1 MYASIRTN
9 TYLDAYICI
18 LLYAYIYSGIYL
30 CMYWL
35 YFMHICLVIWMS
47 IHPSINSP
55 LQVLS
60 AFTWAISWSLGQ
72 VKRFCT
78 PVFFQKWLLSKED
91 TNMYEDDWC
100 SEFYTQTLQF
110 PEREIGD
117 GEYYLFMKAVKYSRS
132 VWIFCVMNLRFLCWR
147 CLDMK
152 L

>member
-1 MYASIRTN
+1 MHIYAYCYMHI
-9 TYLDAYICI
+9 YIQGYICACI
-18 LLYAYIYSGIYL
+18 DYTLCIFVLLSE
-30 CMYWL
+30 CQ
-35 YFMHICLVIWMS
+35 S
-47 IHPSINSP
+47 IHPSVNSL